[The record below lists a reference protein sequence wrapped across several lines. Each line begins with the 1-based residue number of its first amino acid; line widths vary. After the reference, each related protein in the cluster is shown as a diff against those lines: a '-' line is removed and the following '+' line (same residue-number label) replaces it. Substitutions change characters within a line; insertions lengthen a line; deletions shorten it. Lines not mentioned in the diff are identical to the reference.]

1 VGKDSAEQ
9 SLLDSFTLPPLHL
22 LHVLLLEFFRPPM
35 NNANGTSIEKV
46 IALMA
51 RLRAPGGC
59 PWDREQTPQS
69 LKPQMLEECYEVM
82 EAIDSGSA
90 PHLVEELGDI
100 LLHIVFQAQIA
111 REAGD
116 FTFADIADTLA
127 EKLVRRHPHVFGEQ
141 KVADSTETIALWN
154 ELKKAEKPERE
165 SVLDGVPL
173 ALPALMRAE
182 ALQKKARHVGFDWP
196 DAHGALAKVR
206 EEIEEVVAEIESA
219 PKTGAKITPTPEIAA
234 ELGDLLFAL
243 VNVTRHL
250 KLNAEELL
258 TAANDKFAR
267 RFRAVE
273 AEFKAAGK
281 SMKEASLEELDAV
294 WNQVKSRE

>member
-1 VGKDSAEQ
+1 
-9 SLLDSFTLPPLHL
+9 
-22 LHVLLLEFFRPPM
+22 M
-35 NNANGTSIEKV
+35 NETNGPSIEKV
-46 IALMA
+46 IDLMA
-51 RLRAPGGC
+51 RLRAPDGC
-59 PWDREQTPQS
+59 PWDREQTPAM

-82 EAIDSGSA
+82 EAIDGTSV
-90 PHLVEELGDI
+90 PHMVEELGDL

-116 FTFADIADTLA
+116 FTFADVADALA
-127 EKLVRRHPHVFGEQ
+127 EKLVRRHPHVFGEIR
-141 KVADSTETIALWN
+141 VSDSAETIALWN
-154 ELKKAEKPERE
+154 ELKKKEKPERA
-165 SVLDGVPL
+165 SALDGVPR
-173 ALPALMRAE
+173 ALPALLRAE

-206 EEIEEVVAEIESA
+206 EEIEEVVAEIEA
-219 PKTGAKITPTPEIAA
+219 PGETSPEAGARIVATPEVAA

-243 VNVTRHL
+243 VNLTRHL

-273 AEFKAAGK
+273 AEFKAAAK
-281 SMKEASLEELDAV
+281 PMKGAPLEELDAA
-294 WNQVKSRE
+294 WERVKASERAP